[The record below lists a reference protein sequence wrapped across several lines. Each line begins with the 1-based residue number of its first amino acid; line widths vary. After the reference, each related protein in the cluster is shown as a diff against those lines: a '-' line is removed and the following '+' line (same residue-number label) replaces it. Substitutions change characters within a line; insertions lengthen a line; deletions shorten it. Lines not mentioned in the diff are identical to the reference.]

1 MSDFSSIPPIT
12 KTLILSSTALS
23 LLSIWNIIP
32 MHMLFFYKFQPFL
45 TRHLWRPI
53 TSMILL
59 TPGQPPLNYL
69 MKIYSTYV
77 HSSSIELTLG
87 NLHKYV
93 YYLFFNFSLII
104 LLTFY
109 CNDKVWVFEP
119 SLQMALSY
127 TWSIINRYQEIR
139 YMGLLPVS
147 AKYVPIIEL
156 GINLI
161 FGPGTSV
168 QSSGILG
175 LISAYI
181 YNCIA
186 TKSMGPLYG
195 FLLKHIL
202 KIDGRNNINGE
213 RRNGGRLRSGNN
225 TNNKKAYLVNI
236 FVPNTISNE
245 DYGYNFGNGFVPTWF
260 SNLFD
265 NSRNN
270 TNSTRSKNHFYG
282 SNSFKGRGQRLGT
295 KRD

>member
-87 NLHKYV
+87 NLH
-93 YYLFFNFSLII
+93 N
-104 LLTFY
+104 
-109 CNDKVWVFEP
+109 
-119 SLQMALSY
+119 LQMALSY